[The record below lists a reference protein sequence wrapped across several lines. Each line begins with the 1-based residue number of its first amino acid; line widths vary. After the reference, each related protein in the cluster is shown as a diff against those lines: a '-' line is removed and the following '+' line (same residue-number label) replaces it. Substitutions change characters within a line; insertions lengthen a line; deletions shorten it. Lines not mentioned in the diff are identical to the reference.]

1 MMKKILLVISVLL
14 SFLAVRAQKEKII
27 LTLQKGE
34 THLLRIEYKMSL
46 NIPKGDKQV
55 KKEGVIVYLM
65 NFKVRGIQDTIYDVE
80 MKFDSLYAKGSIF
93 ASSSNSDD
101 INLNAILA
109 KSMGSFIGKP
119 CSLKITTTA
128 KVKVSNTDSLAS
140 LKLPFTGKL
149 IDQI

>member
-34 THLLRIEYKMSL
+34 THLLRIEYKMSV
-46 NIPKGDKQV
+46 NMPKGDKQV

-80 MKFDSLYAKGSIF
+80 MKFDSLYTKGSMF
-93 ASSSNSDD
+93 APSSNSDE

-109 KSMGSFIGKP
+109 KSVGSLIG
-119 CSLKITTTA
+119 
-128 KVKVSNTDSLAS
+128 
-140 LKLPFTGKL
+140 
-149 IDQI
+149 